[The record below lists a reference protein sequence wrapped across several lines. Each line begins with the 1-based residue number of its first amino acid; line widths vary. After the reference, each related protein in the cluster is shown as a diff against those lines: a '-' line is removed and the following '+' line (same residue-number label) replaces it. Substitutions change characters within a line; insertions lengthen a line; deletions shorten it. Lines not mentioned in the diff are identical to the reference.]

1 MRATTARQQA
11 SLRSPARS
19 TRVLVQ
25 IDSTGLGNFVDVNGY
40 AGHDWRIACE
50 ITDSIDSPC
59 AQARVVLRRQ
69 VAKRNLSPLVTA
81 TPPNQQ
87 PLGSFVPA
95 LTINRALRIDAAV
108 LGLGE
113 SQSAGDLQRIF
124 EGVIDDLDFGGGAA
138 EITIGARDKAGVLVD
153 TFIENQIVYGSAYPG
168 TAVETVMQS
177 ILTDNGLG
185 AVVLYTPVSP
195 GFQITRYIQ
204 QKEPVAEA
212 LRKLAA
218 MIGWDVRYK
227 WDSGTSAYRLTL
239 YQPDRAKVVP
249 DWTFEA
255 REVLD
260 VQQARIS
267 KADIRNAVRVIYTDG
282 VTKVRVATGTSD
294 APSIAKYG
302 RRFMELVEAA
312 SSQIDSAAEGVAL
325 ATAAVSDLSEPNVE
339 QSASV
344 GLFWPAE
351 LGDLYRFRAD
361 GEHYDAD
368 QDLAVVSWRH
378 AIGTDRDESSFQL
391 RGKPSG
397 GFARWL
403 RAEARSGIGPTSD
416 FDGGVTPAAT
426 TQPTLGG
433 VIVTYDDPRALSPP
447 VVDWHTSECHV
458 DGPHDAP
465 PGGDFTP
472 TAGTLRAVGRQTR
485 FEVTNLVPGKFYR
498 IKIVVVDAAG
508 NKALATTVL
517 TQASVLVGPYN
528 TNLATE
534 QGGNLVP
541 NGDFEVTTLP
551 NVDATTPPDNWKTAK
566 ESGGVFVDDPAVWGA
581 ASDIYVDGSV
591 NASGARSI
599 KIVKSASFSFPT
611 IRTKENLPLLRDK
624 PYRISAML
632 RANVGAVPIVSAIL
646 REYDSAGAQV
656 SISGFNGY
664 AIPVANVWH
673 YANKVFR
680 TNPNAVRFSLEV
692 TNLGAVVGRTVWVD
706 RFEIRQALNSWR
718 LTNNAGGVVPSATY
732 TQIAFPAVVE
742 QGGTELSGSQVV
754 ARESGLYAV
763 TANARI
769 VNVANNARAHLAIF
783 KNGAILLRG
792 LELKAAGAGD
802 LTLTVAADALKLE
815 EGDTIDVRAY
825 HNSGAARDLGLNPL
839 ENFFSGVRLA

>member
-11 SLRSPARS
+11 ALRAAARS

-25 IDSTGLGNFVDVNGY
+25 IDTTGAGNFADVNGY
-40 AGHDWRIACE
+40 GGHDWRIACE
-50 ITDSIDSPC
+50 ISDSIDSPC

-87 PLGSFVPA
+87 PLGAFVPA
-95 LTINRALRIDAAV
+95 LTVNRAIRIDAAV

-195 GFQITRYIQ
+195 GFQITKYIQ

-267 KADIRNAVRVIYTDG
+267 KADIRNVVRVIYTDG

-294 APSIAKYG
+294 PASIAKYG

-312 SSQIDSAAEGVAL
+312 SSQIDSAAEGLAL

-368 QDLAVVSWRH
+368 QSLAVVSWRH

-447 VVDWHTSECHV
+447 VADWHTSECHV

-485 FEVTNLVPGKFYR
+485 FEVTNLVPGKYYR
-498 IKIVVVDAAG
+498 IKVVVVDAAG
-508 NKALATTVL
+508 NKATATTVL

-566 ESGGVFVDDPAVWGA
+566 ESGGAIVDDPAVWGA
-581 ASDIYVDGSV
+581 ASDIYVDATV
-591 NASGARSI
+591 NASGLRSV
-599 KIVKSASFSFPT
+599 KIVKSATYNLPT
-611 IRTKENLPLLRDK
+611 IRTKSLPMMPNK
-624 PYRISAML
+624 PYRFSALL
-632 RANVGAVPIVSAIL
+632 RSNNAAAQAIVAL
-646 REYDSAGAQV
+646 RQFDAAGAQV
-656 SISGFNGY
+656 GLVVRSGTL
-664 AIPVANVWH
+664 PVAVGNWY
-673 YANKVFR
+673 YANVLFR
-680 TNPNAVRFSLEV
+680 TATTAAAFSLEI
-692 TNLGAVVGRTVWVD
+692 TNSSATAGHTLWVD
-706 RFEIRQALNSWR
+706 KAEIRQAFSTWR
-718 LTNNAGGVVPSATY
+718 LTNAAGGAIPNAAY
-732 TQIAFPAVVE
+732 TQIAFPTVVE
-742 QGGTELSGSQVV
+742 QGASEIAASQII
-754 ARESGLYAV
+754 AREAGVYAV
-763 TANARI
+763 TASARI
-769 VNVANNARAHLAIF
+769 LNVANNARAHLAIF
-783 KNGAILLRG
+783 KNGVILLRG

-825 HNSGAARDLGLNPL
+825 HNSGGGRNLGLDPL
-839 ENFFSGVRLA
+839 EHFFSGVRLA